1 MKQPLLEINND
12 DQFDDLDIL
21 EQERLKQS
29 KVQGWNP
36 DDSLAPPKGAAGPPG
51 GSKAASPKASDQGA
65 GMLQNQDTD
74 MINYLENKN
83 RILSKAK
90 ESL

>member
-1 MKQPLLEINND
+1 MAHATLTDNIRALKKKQRYSSTIGASAMKQPLLEINND

-36 DDSLAPPKGAAGPPG
+36 DDSLAPPKAAPG
-51 GSKAASPKASDQGA
+51 GSKAASPKASD
-65 GMLQNQDTD
+65 
-74 MINYLENKN
+74 
-83 RILSKAK
+83 
-90 ESL
+90 